1 MRVCGL
7 QAHHVSQFGTVFLF
21 FGLYYGVMGRDFA
34 ELCAD
39 LLANR
44 MGQVPMHFS
53 IAAETFSHQTCRLKP
68 RPL

>member
-44 MGQVPMHFS
+44 MGQVPM
-53 IAAETFSHQTCRLKP
+53 QL
-68 RPL
+68 